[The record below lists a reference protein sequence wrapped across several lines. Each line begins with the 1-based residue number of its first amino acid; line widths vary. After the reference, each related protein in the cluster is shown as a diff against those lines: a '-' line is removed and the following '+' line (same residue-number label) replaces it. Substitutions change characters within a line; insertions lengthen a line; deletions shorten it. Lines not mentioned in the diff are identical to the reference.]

1 MHNVPWRVRVAKG
14 EHWARERERRE
25 ADVAFAWFITLLKW
39 APAYAFSSSGYC
51 LGQCGST

>member
-14 EHWARERERRE
+14 EHWAREREGRE